1 MPNNI
6 SEQQKKQ
13 AALYICNALSI
24 TAKRKLEQE
33 FKNNSELLDYVNELK
48 SSIETTRE
56 ISTVG
61 PSEEFLQGSRN
72 LLRGKIQDLSNK
84 KTPGMVL
91 ITIFDNIRNSVTSIA
106 KTRQP
111 VWAVATYVII
121 GLIAGRLLLTPGDNK
136 PIDISGQEKVD
147 MNKLIQSGVLSNL
160 QIDQSTLSPSSIKL
174 ASHTDNRFN
183 VSGNVNDKNI
193 RQILYYLLLNDED
206 IDNRYQA
213 GKQIKRITP
222 NNESQMVLISSV
234 LSETDQRVKMQS
246 METLAQYQYSTE
258 IIDACKRV
266 LLDDR
271 NYEMRLESLNILEK
285 NKSIDLIPLL
295 EVVGKMDDNQ
305 KVRVKARELLAE
317 LQKPVSIENNEVTR

>member
-33 FKNNSELLDYVNELK
+33 LKNNSELLDYVNELK

-234 LSETDQRVKMQS
+234 LSETDQRIKMQS

-295 EVVGKMDDNQ
+295 EVVGNMDDNQ
-305 KVRVKARELLAE
+305 KVRVKARELLVE

>member
-1 MPNNI
+1 MPNKI

-24 TAKRKLEQE
+24 TSKRKLEQE
-33 FKNNSELLDYVNELK
+33 LKTNSELLDYVNELK
-48 SSIETTRE
+48 STINTTRE
-56 ISTVG
+56 ISTLG

-72 LLRGKIQDLSNK
+72 LLRGKIQVLSNK
-84 KTPGMVL
+84 KTTDSTLSAFLNKIKNG
-91 ITIFDNIRNSVTSIA
+91 ITSIA

-121 GLIAGRLLLTPGDNK
+121 GLLVGRLLITTDSNK

-147 MNKLIQSGVLSNL
+147 MNKLIQSGVLSDL
-160 QIDQSTLSPSSIKL
+160 RIDQSTLSPSSIKL

-206 IDNRYQA
+206 IENRYLA

-222 NNESQMVLISSV
+222 NRESQMVLISSV
-234 LSETDQRVKMQS
+234 LSETDQRVKLQS
-246 METLAQYQYSTE
+246 MGILSQYQSSPDL
-258 IIDACKRV
+258 INACKRI
-266 LLDDR
+266 LLDDH
-271 NYEMRLESLNILEK
+271 NFTMRLESLNILEK
-285 NKSIDLIPLL
+285 NMSSDLIPLL
-295 EVVGKMDDNQ
+295 QVVIKMDDDSS
-305 KVRVKARELLAE
+305 VRDKANELLTE
-317 LQKPVSIENNEVTR
+317 LQKPISIENIEVTQ

>member
-6 SEQQKKQ
+6 SKQQKKQ

-33 FKNNSELLDYVNELK
+33 LKSNSELLDYVNELK

-305 KVRVKARELLAE
+305 KVRVKARELLVE

>member
-121 GLIAGRLLLTPGDNK
+121 GLIAGRLLLTPGGNK

>member
-6 SEQQKKQ
+6 SEKQKKQ

-24 TAKRKLEQE
+24 TSKRNLELE
-33 FKNNSELLDYVNELK
+33 LKTNSELRDYVDELN

-56 ISTVG
+56 ISTIG

-72 LLRGKIQDLSNK
+72 LLRGKIQVLNNK
-84 KTPGMVL
+84 KKTGTVL
-91 ITIFDNIRNSVTSIA
+91 STIFDKIKNIIMSIA
-106 KTRQP
+106 KIRQP

-121 GLIAGRLLLTPGDNK
+121 GLIAGRLLLIPGSDK

-147 MNKLIQSGVLSNL
+147 MNKLIQSGVLSDL
-160 QIDQSTLSPSSIKL
+160 QINQSTLSPSSIKMV
-174 ASHTDNRFN
+174 SHTDNRFN

-193 RQILYYLLLNDED
+193 RQILYYLLLNDDD

-222 NNESQMVLISSV
+222 DSESRMVLISSI
-234 LSETDQRVKMQS
+234 LSETDQRVKLQS
-246 METLAQYQYSTE
+246 METLSRYQSSPDL
-258 IIDACKRV
+258 INACKRI

-271 NYEMRLESLNILEK
+271 DYEMRLESLNILEK

-295 EVVGKMDDNQ
+295 EVVSKMDDNS
-305 KVRVKARELLAE
+305 KVRVKARELLTD
-317 LQKPVSIENNEVTR
+317 LQKPVSIENNEVTQ